1 MLGGGVVVPIDPKG
15 DIDQT
20 TPLYQM
26 AQVGVFVKKLEQS
39 MLKDESDC
47 AVHSLKDVPTEL
59 PEGLTLAA
67 IPEIDAPRSD
77 VVIMRPE
84 LKGQTL
90 EDLPVGSRIGTS
102 SLRRISCLRHK
113 YAHKNFVLEDCRGNL
128 NTRLS
133 KIESGMY
140 DAIILA
146 AAGMDRLGWADKVS
160 EYLDEETF
168 LHAPGQGA
176 LAVECRAN
184 SAHLPAL
191 RQINHEESELRIIAE
206 RTFMRKLEGG
216 CKTPIGVFSQV
227 LNGSLRMVGEIWHP
241 TEVRPEIRGQVEGEL
256 ANAVQLGEEL
266 AQKLIDLG
274 ATAILDDI
282 KTLNSV
288 L

>member
-1 MLGGGVVVPIDPKG
+1 
-15 DIDQT
+15 
-20 TPLYQM
+20 M

-39 MLKDESDC
+39 ILKDESDC
-47 AVHSLKDVPTEL
+47 AVHSLKDVPTVL
-59 PEGLTLAA
+59 PEGLTLVA
-67 IPEIDAPRSD
+67 IPQIDAPRSD

-84 LKGQTL
+84 LKGQKL
-90 EDLPVGSRIGTS
+90 ENLPEGARIGTS

-146 AAGMDRLGWADKVS
+146 AAGINRLGWDDKVS

-168 LHAPGQGA
+168 MYAPAQAA
-176 LAVECRAN
+176 LAVECREN
-184 SAHLPAL
+184 SPHFTTL
-191 RQINHEESELRIIAE
+191 RQLNHEESELRVIAE

-227 LNGSLRMVGEIWHP
+227 SNGILRMIGEIWHP
-241 TEVRPEIRGQVEGEL
+241 TEVRPEIRGQVEGDL
-256 ANAVQLGEEL
+256 TNAIQLGEEL

-274 ATAILDDI
+274 ANAIMDDI
-282 KTLNSV
+282 RNLNSV